1 MESARNDLER
11 LFGPLAD
18 TIPNRVIDDDTGSFV
33 LSAENLPETPA
44 SICCD
49 QIWMRLAGLHFY
61 NSVPVDGID
70 LCIDK
75 RSSRTLGLLLLSVV
89 FHPEPVKVDI
99 ELSHP
104 ASWISHFRVWHETPR
119 PHEYSEGY
127 ETLPGFFGYR
137 PSEVGRH
144 PWLQS
149 LPPDPY
155 QLPRLEITTQDE
167 MGPINGVT
175 NDFWADFEA
184 RDTVVIQSSDQGT
197 VRLAELLL
205 NASLEDNDQ
214 DEFQL
219 EQEGG
224 FRGVGPLSA
233 ELRIWLPGS
242 LGYDPNDRR

>member
-1 MESARNDLER
+1 MESDRNDLER
-11 LFGPLAD
+11 IFGPLAD
-18 TIPNRVIDDDTGSFV
+18 TMPDLVIDGDPKSFV
-33 LSAENLPETPA
+33 LSADNLPETPA

-49 QIWMRLAGLHFY
+49 QIWMRSAGLHFY
-61 NSVPVDGID
+61 NNVPVDGVD

-75 RSSRTLGLLLLSVV
+75 RSSRILGLLLLSVV

-99 ELSHP
+99 ELTHP
-104 ASWISHFRVWHETPR
+104 ASWISHLRVRHETPM
-119 PHEYSEGY
+119 PDEYADGY
-127 ETLPGFFGYR
+127 EALPGFFGYR
-137 PSEVGRH
+137 PGEGGRH
-144 PWLQS
+144 PWLQT
-149 LPPDPY
+149 LPRDPY
-155 QLPRLEITTQDE
+155 HLPRLEVTTQDE
-167 MGPINGVT
+167 MGPVNGVA

-184 RDTVVIQSSDQGT
+184 RDTVVIQSSGHGT

-205 NASLEDNDQ
+205 NASLRDNEQ